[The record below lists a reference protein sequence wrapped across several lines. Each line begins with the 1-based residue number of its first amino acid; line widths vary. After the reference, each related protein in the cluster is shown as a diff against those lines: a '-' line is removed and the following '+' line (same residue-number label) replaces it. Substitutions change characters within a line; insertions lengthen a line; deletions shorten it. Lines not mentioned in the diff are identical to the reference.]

1 MADRPKAMKD
11 ALRDTLKDLVALHG
25 APGFEQ
31 SLVQYFRR
39 RVEPLVDAVEV
50 DRYGNVT
57 ATRRGCQDRPRLMI
71 SAHMDEIGF
80 IVKGIEPNGFLRF
93 DRIGGAG
100 DALLSCRKV
109 DVAGNFGLIGSIS
122 GHLGSADRLSRLTPI
137 GELYIDVGASNAVD
151 VAAM

>member
-1 MADRPKAMKD
+1 MNGGTEDSRIKD
-11 ALRDTLKDLVALHG
+11 ELRHTLHDLACLHG
-25 APGFEQ
+25 ISGFEQ
-31 SLVQYFRR
+31 QVCRYVRQRFSTLVEE
-39 RVEPLVDAVEV
+39 VEI

-57 ATRRGCQDRPRLMI
+57 ATKRGRQSTPRLMI

-109 DVAGNFGLIGSIS
+109 DVAGKFGLIGSIS
-122 GHLGSADRLSRLTPI
+122 GHLGSADRLSRSRLS
-137 GELYIDVGASNAVD
+137 ASFTST
-151 VAAM
+151 